1 MTKPIVWPAD
11 SDSAGAG
18 VDSQDTPVPGGAAAG
33 IFNSAVA
40 AFAIGAAW
48 ELGVLDELREGSV
61 LDSGELAARLDLH
74 PPGVHSMFTAL
85 AAVDVVVRS
94 EDKVSKGPAFDDV
107 YRHKGFVHWF
117 AMGSSELF
125 AAMPTVLRNEHRVG
139 QFYRRNASAI
149 AFACRDINQASFD
162 PVFWRAVEGLD
173 FTPQVV
179 ADLGCGSGGRLVQ
192 IAERFPGMRGVG
204 VDISPAALRDADDY
218 ARSKGHGDRLT
229 FVVGDT
235 TALEPS
241 PEFAEVDLLTSF
253 LMGHDMWPREECVA
267 SLRRLREAFPNVR
280 RLLLGDTARTVGIPE
295 RRLPVFTLGFEL
307 AHDLMGAYLPTLD
320 EWAGVFAEGG
330 WTCVRV
336 HEVEVPVGSVIFE
349 LA

>member
-1 MTKPIVWPAD
+1 MTEAIVRSTD
-11 SDSAGAG
+11 SDPAGTDAE
-18 VDSQDTPVPGGAAAG
+18 SRNTPVPVGAAAG

-48 ELGVLDELREGSV
+48 ELGVLDELRESDV
-61 LDSGELAARLDLH
+61 LDSGEVATRLGLH

-94 EDKVSKGPAFDDV
+94 ESKVRKGPAFDDV
-107 YRHKGFVHWF
+107 YRHKGFLHWF

-125 AAMPTVLRNEHRVG
+125 TAMPTVLRNENRVG
-139 QFYRRNASAI
+139 SFYRRNASAI
-149 AFACRDINQASFD
+149 AFACRDINQVSFD

-204 VDISPAALRDADDY
+204 VDISPAALRDAEEY
-218 ARSKGHGDRLT
+218 ARATGNGDRLT
-229 FVVGDT
+229 FVAGDS

-253 LMGHDMWPREECVA
+253 LMGHDMWPRDECVA

-280 RLLLGDTARTVGIPE
+280 RFLIGDTARTVGIPE
-295 RRLPVFTLGFEL
+295 RQLPVFTLGFEL

-320 EWAGVFAEGG
+320 EWADVFADGG
-330 WTCVRV
+330 WTCVQV
-336 HEVEVPVGSVIFE
+336 HQVEVPVASVIFE